1 MRLYMEVYAE
11 VALFTALN
19 MKFIDWDSPFPSVVY
34 SNWLSMIFGVLIL
47 GLPPIFA
54 VFYSCKWRSWNQPG
68 FTAVCGA
75 QLEGTNL
82 EIKKSSKWK
91 VIVYTQLFY
100 LRRLVFAYSV
110 LMIEDFVLPQLPIQ
124 MFMSTLVLMTLMSKD
139 LILES
144 RSAYLL
150 EVFNEACG
158 LLLFYPM
165 FFFTDFMEDVENRN
179 WIGRGYVLIILINIS
194 VNFFLLLRSAFI
206 VTKLVIKQKCRC
218 LKKQSQALAFQSEP
232 PRRRVNP
239 YAHEIPNVVD
249 PIYNVT
255 LSLEN
260 VMEQPGE
267 SGGSSR
273 VQSLR
278 QSSSESS
285 SQVSSNVSRSI
296 HENILLDIPKEIHQ
310 NILLDIS
317 KTQDLIEDDDEVN
330 FDSGPSD
337 AHKKK
342 SLLISEPIDMKYN
355 CLE

>member
-1 MRLYMEVYAE
+1 
-11 VALFTALN
+11 
-19 MKFIDWDSPFPSVVY
+19 
-34 SNWLSMIFGVLIL
+34 
-47 GLPPIFA
+47 
-54 VFYSCKWRSWNQPG
+54 
-68 FTAVCGA
+68 
-75 QLEGTNL
+75 
-82 EIKKSSKWK
+82 
-91 VIVYTQLFY
+91 
-100 LRRLVFAYSV
+100 
-110 LMIEDFVLPQLPIQ
+110 
-124 MFMSTLVLMTLMSKD
+124 MTLMSKD

-260 VMEQPGE
+260 VME
-267 SGGSSR
+267 
-273 VQSLR
+273 
-278 QSSSESS
+278 
-285 SQVSSNVSRSI
+285 
-296 HENILLDIPKEIHQ
+296 
-310 NILLDIS
+310 
-317 KTQDLIEDDDEVN
+317 
-330 FDSGPSD
+330 
-337 AHKKK
+337 
-342 SLLISEPIDMKYN
+342 
-355 CLE
+355 